1 MRRKLILVSLL
12 AALNTGVAQET
23 SPPSAG
29 FAAVP
34 GQIGGQDIF
43 GPYDVVENWP
53 KNTATVPGHEAW
65 TFAAVRGVFAESADR
80 VFAVQLGELPNIER
94 PAPRL
99 LPEIGPG
106 IGFPVARAP
115 WRSYRSAMGAGGA
128 NLLGGSGAR
137 EGIDYREG
145 HGILVFDRD
154 GDLVEEW
161 TQWDSIMVRPHSI
174 YISPYDPEKHVWV
187 IDDGQHAIFKFTNDG
202 KELVQ
207 TIGVSGEGGIDET
220 HLFWPSYM
228 DWAPDGSFYVSDG
241 GDFYR
246 EDRALGARVVKF
258 DKDGNYLLEWGQEGI
273 PPNESRPAYFN
284 NVHGIAVDPASGR
297 VFVND
302 RENHRIQVF
311 TGDGDFLHEWPV
323 GSPPSDLHMFII
335 SADSYLWAADRGTN
349 KILKYDLDGNLL
361 YSWGVAGD
369 FPGGMWGVHGMHVDN
384 EGNLYV
390 AEVDNGRVQKYRPR
404 SGANPAFLVTPSAGS
419 ATPFDSAAGR

>member
-1 MRRKLILVSLL
+1 MTRTLILVSTLV
-12 AALNTGVAQET
+12 ALNTGVAQDT
-23 SPPSAG
+23 PPMGSG

-34 GQIGGQDIF
+34 GQKGGQDIF
-43 GPYDVVENWP
+43 GPYEVVENWP
-53 KNTATVPGHEAW
+53 KNTANVPGHEAW
-65 TFAAVRGVFAESADR
+65 TFAAVRGVFAESSDR

-115 WRSYRSAMGAGGA
+115 WRSYRSAMGAGAA

-137 EGIDYREG
+137 EGIDYRPG

-174 YISPYDPEKHVWV
+174 YISPHDPEKHVWV

-202 KELVQ
+202 EELVQ
-207 TIGVSGEGGIDET
+207 TIGVAGEGGIDDT

-228 DWAPDGSFYVSDG
+228 DWARDGSFYVSDG

-246 EDRALGARVVKF
+246 EDRPLGARVVKF

-284 NVHGIAVDPASGR
+284 NVHGIAVDPASQR

-311 TGDGDFLHEWPV
+311 SEEGAYLHEWSI
-323 GSPPSDLHMFII
+323 GRPPADLHMFII
-335 SADSYLWAADRGTN
+335 SADSFLWAADRGTN

-369 FPGGMWGVHGMHVDN
+369 FPGGMWGVHGMSVDN

-390 AEVDNGRVQKYRPR
+390 AEVDNGRVQKFRPR
-404 SGANPAFLVTPSAGS
+404 AGANPAFLVAPAAGS
-419 ATPFDSAAGR
+419 ATR